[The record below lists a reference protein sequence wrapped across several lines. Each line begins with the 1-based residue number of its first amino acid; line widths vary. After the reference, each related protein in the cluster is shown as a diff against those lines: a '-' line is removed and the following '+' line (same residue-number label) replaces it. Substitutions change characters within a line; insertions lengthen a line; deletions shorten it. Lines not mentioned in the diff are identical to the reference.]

1 MQGMISVNFK
11 GFFCFCF
18 LKQDHLPSEVQVSV
32 SAWSGFI
39 PTKGPLNKRPFSD
52 LAAHKGSPTRRK
64 IYWWYIWIWFFPDSC
79 DWFLKVNQLSGF
91 WWCLGS
97 KLSKWP
103 CWRGW
108 HSNLWE
114 FLSWM
119 NWCFLLV
126 QIHLRNHEP
135 CPGLIIL
142 DEDKS
147 EVIGIAKW
155 PESLAVQ
162 WISLCLKNL
171 VWRLLLC
178 SLSCTQKG
186 IWTQSTES
194 FHFCVREQRHYK
206 NRIIE

>member
-1 MQGMISVNFK
+1 MFLLDLISFQRRTFWTNGLFLIWLLTRAHLQGEKYTDDMNL
-11 GFFCFCF
+11 GFSWF
-18 LKQDHLPSEVQVSV
+18 LWQ
-32 SAWSGFI
+32 
-39 PTKGPLNKRPFSD
+39 
-52 LAAHKGSPTRRK
+52 
-64 IYWWYIWIWFFPDSC
+64 
-79 DWFLKVNQLSGF
+79 WFLKVNQLSGF

-97 KLSKWP
+97 KLRRWP

-114 FLSWM
+114 FLSCM

-147 EVIGIAKW
+147 EVIGITKW

-162 WISLCLKNL
+162 WTSLCLKNL
-171 VWRLLLC
+171 VWLLLLC

-194 FHFCVREQRHYK
+194 FHFCVKEQRNYK